1 MRKPDTILDEIHAT
15 RRKIE
20 ENTKGMT
27 RSERTAY
34 FNRAG
39 EEAARKYGF
48 KRIGKTK
55 GGLDAKTPRMDN
67 RHA

>member
-1 MRKPDTILDEIHAT
+1 MRKPDTILDEVHAT

-20 ENTKGMT
+20 EHTKNMT

-34 FNRAG
+34 FRHAG

-48 KRIGKTK
+48 KRISKAADRASG
-55 GGLDAKTPRMDN
+55 
-67 RHA
+67 